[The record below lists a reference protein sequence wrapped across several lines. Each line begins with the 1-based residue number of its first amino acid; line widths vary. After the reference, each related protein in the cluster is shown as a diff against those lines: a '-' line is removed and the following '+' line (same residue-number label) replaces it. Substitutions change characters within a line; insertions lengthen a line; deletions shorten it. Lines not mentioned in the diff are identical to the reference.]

1 MKRHLTSLG
10 LGAIIVFFLL
20 PGWCLARGSVPHGIA
35 GFVLGRNIA
44 EYEDRVRM
52 ETSLPIRY
60 MEYIREV
67 QIRPQVGF
75 KSGIIAYGT
84 CAEQGRIIRIKL
96 KYADSSKGFYKKL
109 LKLFEERFGEPSEWR
124 GDPFHVVIAWK
135 WSFVDEE
142 NNRISL
148 ILQHNTKDVEE
159 KIGNSVKISMT
170 NLLEEELNC
179 YRKKHPEYKKPV
191 KGRQGSMKWR
201 KEDMERFIPR

>member
-1 MKRHLTSLG
+1 G
-10 LGAIIVFFLL
+10 
-20 PGWCLARGSVPHGIA
+20 VPHGIA
-35 GFVLGRNIA
+35 GFVLGANI
-44 EYEDRVRM
+44 EQYKDRVRM
-52 ETSLPIRY
+52 ETSLPTRY

-67 QIRPQVGF
+67 QIGPQAGF

-84 CAEQGRIIRIKL
+84 CFEPGRIVRIKL

-159 KIGNSVKISMT
+159 KIGNSVKITMT

-179 YRKKHPEYKKPV
+179 YKKKHPEYKKPAD
-191 KGRQGSMKWR
+191 GRQGGMKWQ